1 MDFTHIG
8 QEIRLL
14 SLQEASEILVR
25 NDAHKQHVK
34 VVQLFGVRS
43 LQVRK
48 VLMLTLDVT
57 YLLAVVNGNEISN
70 AVPRYYDP
78 VSYLV
83 GPIK

>member
-1 MDFTHIG
+1 MDFLHVG

-14 SLQEASEILVR
+14 SLQEAIEILVR
-25 NDAHKQHVK
+25 NDAHQQHVK

-70 AVPRYYDP
+70 AVPRYDDP

-83 GPIK
+83 GPIE

>member
-1 MDFTHIG
+1 
-8 QEIRLL
+8 
-14 SLQEASEILVR
+14 VR
-25 NDAHKQHVK
+25 NDAHQQHVK
-34 VVQLFGVRS
+34 VIQLFGVRS

-70 AVPRYYDP
+70 AVPRYDDP

>member
-1 MDFTHIG
+1 MDFLHIG

-14 SLQEASEILVR
+14 SLQEAIEILVR
-25 NDAHKQHVK
+25 NDAHQQHVK

-70 AVPRYYDP
+70 AVPRYDDP

-83 GPIK
+83 GPIE